1 MNTADGQGGVRTNR
15 RQLQAAQTRRDII
28 VAATRLFTRQGYAHT
43 SVTDIAREAGV
54 AVQTI
59 YSSVGSKARL
69 VTAMLDEVDTIAGIP
84 QLTAEV
90 MRSTDAGHVI
100 DLQTRLTRQLN
111 ERCQEI
117 LAGLRSAAQVDQT
130 IAAAYADGHARHIAG
145 ARRGAERLA
154 ELGALRPGTDVDT
167 AAVALSVLLWIDTWA
182 QLVTGHGWTFDHA
195 EAWLSASLRTLLL
208 AE

>member
-1 MNTADGQGGVRTNR
+1 M
-15 RQLQAAQTRRDII
+15 QAAQTRRDII
-28 VAATRLFTRQGYAHT
+28 LAATRLFTRQGYAHT

-84 QLTAEV
+84 PLAAELI
-90 MRSTDAGHVI
+90 RSTDAGHVI

-117 LAGLRSAAQVDQT
+117 LVGLRSAAQVDQA

-167 AAVALSVLLWIDTWA
+167 AAVALSAFLWLDTWV
-182 QLVTGHGWTFDHA
+182 QLTTDHGWSFDRA
-195 EAWLSASLRTLLL
+195 EAWLSSSLRALLL